1 MPQRWISLLRL
12 LAAALLAVALG
23 GCTLVAD
30 YVIEPGQNSTT
41 GQQPALL
48 AAVPPTHLAL
58 HRSLFVAD
66 LHADTLLWDR
76 DLLEAGDH
84 GHIDL
89 PRMQQGGL
97 GLQVFTLVTDTPR
110 ETPNADPAVDHCI
123 YATSRNLAALLTV
136 LETRPPRAWFNLRAR
151 AYDQA
156 GKLLDAERRS
166 RAPGYQGPEL
176 MVVRSA
182 ADLARLL
189 ARRTA
194 GENVVGGVLG
204 VEGAHWVGQGDA
216 DEATT
221 RAQVQELFDLGVRVF
236 APTHR
241 FDNALG
247 GASEGCSGR
256 GLTSQGRWALL
267 EAERLGM
274 VVDLAHASSATLRDA
289 VALLAQPIIVSH
301 TGVQE
306 GCEGVCYRPRNLSDD
321 EIRLVAAKGGLIG
334 AGYWPE
340 AVGPNGVQDILRVMR
355 QVARALQQPA
365 FKATHP
371 GLDPHA
377 HLALGSDFDG
387 AVETPI
393 DVAGLPALTWA
404 MAQGGMTETQ
414 LRQAAG
420 GNACRLLAQ
429 RLPGGSAALAGTAC
443 K

>member
-1 MPQRWISLLRL
+1 MPQRLVRLSRRL
-12 LAAALLAVALG
+12 LVPVLALALA
-23 GCTLVAD
+23 GCGLVTD

-48 AAVPPTHLAL
+48 AAVPPAHMAL
-58 HRSLFVAD
+58 HRSLFIAD
-66 LHADTLLWDR
+66 LHADTLLWER
-76 DLLEAGDH
+76 DLLERTDR
-84 GHIDL
+84 GHIDV
-89 PRMQQGGL
+89 PRMQEGGM

-110 ETPNADPAVDHCI
+110 ETPHPDPAVDHCI

-136 LETRPPRAWFNLRAR
+136 LESRPPRAWFNLRAR
-151 AYDQA
+151 AFDQA
-156 GKLLDAERRS
+156 GKLLEAERRTQ
-166 RAPGYQGPEL
+166 APGYQGTKL

-189 ARRTA
+189 ARRAA
-194 GENVVGGVLG
+194 GEQVVGGLLG
-204 VEGAHWVGQGDA
+204 VEGAHWIGQDNA

-221 RAQVQELFDLGVRVF
+221 RAQVQELFELGVRVF

-247 GASEGCSGR
+247 GASEGCTGQ
-256 GLTSQGRWALL
+256 GLTPQGRWALL

-274 VVDLAHASSATLRDA
+274 VIDLAHASSATLREA
-289 VALLAQPIIVSH
+289 VALLAQPVVVSH

-306 GCEGVCYRPRNLSDD
+306 GCTDVCYKLRNLSDD
-321 EIRLVAAKGGLIG
+321 EIRTVAAKGGMIG
-334 AGYWPE
+334 VGYWPE
-340 AVGPNGVQDILRVMR
+340 AVGPNGIEDILRVMR

-365 FKATHP
+365 FRAAHP

-377 HLALGSDFDG
+377 HVALGSDFDG

-393 DVAGLPALTWA
+393 DIAGLPALTWA
-404 MAQGGMTETQ
+404 MVRGGMTEAQ

-420 GNACRLLAQ
+420 GNACRLLAR
-429 RLPGGSAALAGTAC
+429 RLPGGSAEAATAC
-443 K
+443 R

>member
-1 MPQRWISLLRL
+1 
-12 LAAALLAVALG
+12 
-23 GCTLVAD
+23 
-30 YVIEPGQNSTT
+30 
-41 GQQPALL
+41 
-48 AAVPPTHLAL
+48 
-58 HRSLFVAD
+58 
-66 LHADTLLWDR
+66 
-76 DLLEAGDH
+76 
-84 GHIDL
+84 
-89 PRMQQGGL
+89 
-97 GLQVFTLVTDTPR
+97 
-110 ETPNADPAVDHCI
+110 VDHCI

-136 LETRPPRAWFNLRAR
+136 LESRPPRAWFDLRAR
-151 AYDQA
+151 AFDQA

-166 RAPGYQGPEL
+166 REPGYQGPEL
-176 MVVRSA
+176 MVVRTA

-189 ARRTA
+189 ARRAA
-194 GENVVGGVLG
+194 GEKVVGGVLG
-204 VEGAHWVGQGDA
+204 VEGAHWVGQGNA

-221 RAQVQELFDLGVRVF
+221 RGQVQELFNLGVRVF

-256 GLTSQGRWALL
+256 GLTQQGRWALL

-274 VVDLAHASSATLRDA
+274 VIDLAHASSATLREA
-289 VALLAQPIIVSH
+289 VALLAQPVVVSH

-306 GCEGVCYRPRNLSDD
+306 GCEGVCYRLRNVSDD

-340 AVGPNGVQDILRVMR
+340 AVGPNGMQDILRVMR

-365 FKATHP
+365 FKAAHP

-404 MAQGGMTETQ
+404 MARGGMTDAQ
-414 LRQAAG
+414 LRQAVG
-420 GNACRLLAQ
+420 GNACRLLAT
-429 RLPGGSAALAGTAC
+429 RLPGGSAATAAAC
-443 K
+443 

>member
-1 MPQRWISLLRL
+1 MTQRPPSLLRRL
-12 LAAALLAVALG
+12 LAPALALTLA
-23 GCTLVAD
+23 GCGLVTD
-30 YVIEPGQNSTT
+30 YVIEPGQNTT
-41 GQQPALL
+41 SGQQAALL
-48 AAVPPTHLAL
+48 AAVPPAHLAL
-58 HRSLFVAD
+58 HRSLFLAD
-66 LHADTLLWDR
+66 LHADTLLWER
-76 DLLEAGDH
+76 DLLVQTNR

-89 PRMQQGGL
+89 PRMQQGGV

-110 ETPNADPAVDHCI
+110 ETPNPDPAIDHCI
-123 YATSRNLAALLTV
+123 YATSRNLAGLLTV
-136 LETRPPRAWFNLRAR
+136 LESRPPRAWFDLRAR
-151 AYDQA
+151 AFDQA

-166 RAPGYQGPEL
+166 HAPGYEGPEL

-182 ADLARLL
+182 ADLSRLL
-189 ARRTA
+189 ARRAA
-194 GENVVGGVLG
+194 GEKVVGGVLG
-204 VEGAHWVGQGDA
+204 VEGAHWVGQDNA

-221 RAQVQELFDLGVRVF
+221 RAQVKDLFDLGVRVF

-247 GASEGCSGR
+247 GASEGCSGQ
-256 GLTSQGRWALL
+256 GLTQQGRWALL

-274 VVDLAHASSATLRDA
+274 VIDLAHASSATLREA
-289 VALLAQPIIVSH
+289 VALLAQPVVVSH

-306 GCEGVCYRPRNLSDD
+306 GCTGVCYRLRNLSDD
-321 EIRLVAAKGGLIG
+321 EIRAVAAKGGLIG
-334 AGYWPE
+334 VGYWPE
-340 AVGPNGVQDILRVMR
+340 AVGPNGVEDILRVMR

-365 FKATHP
+365 FKTAHP

-404 MAQGGMTETQ
+404 MARGGMTEAQ

-420 GNACRLLAQ
+420 GNACRLLAA
-429 RLPGGSAALAGTAC
+429 RLPGGGPATAAAC
-443 K
+443 R

>member
-1 MPQRWISLLRL
+1 MPRGWKISPRLL
-12 LAAALLAVALG
+12 LAALMAVALG
-23 GCTLVAD
+23 GCSLVTD

-41 GQQPALL
+41 GQQAGLL
-48 AAVPPTHLAL
+48 AEVPASHLAL
-58 HRSLFVAD
+58 HRSMFVAD

-76 DLLEAGDH
+76 DLLERNNH

-110 ETPNADPAVDHCI
+110 ETANPDPAVDHCI

-136 LETRPPRAWFNLRAR
+136 MESRPPRAWFNLRAR
-151 AYDQA
+151 AFDQA
-156 GKLLDAERRS
+156 GKLLAAERRS
-166 RAPGYQGPEL
+166 RQQGYHGPEL

-189 ARRTA
+189 ARRAA
-194 GENVVGGVLG
+194 GEQVVGGMLG

-221 RAQVQELFDLGVRVF
+221 RAQVQELFNLGVRVF

-247 GASEGCSGR
+247 GASEGCTGR
-256 GLTSQGRWALL
+256 GLTEQGRWALL

-289 VALLAQPIIVSH
+289 VALLAQPVVVSH
-301 TGVQE
+301 TGVQD
-306 GCEGVCYRPRNLSDD
+306 GCEGVCYRLRNLSDD

-340 AVGPNGVQDILRVMR
+340 AVGPNGMQDILRVMR
-355 QVARALQQPA
+355 QVSRALQQPA
-365 FKATHP
+365 FKAAYP

-404 MAQGGMTETQ
+404 MARGGMTEAQ

-420 GNACRLLAQ
+420 GNACRLLAN
-429 RLPGGSAALAGTAC
+429 RLPGGSFALAESIC